1 MGGFPNIS
9 ANARHSIFVGSFT
22 AGGLKCHIEDGKMC
36 IDQEGRFDKFVESCA
51 QLSFNAQQC
60 LAKGNR
66 VTFITER
73 CVIKRT
79 AQGMV
84 LAEVAPGIDIQTQI
98 LDHMALSQSYLRGD
112 RPSWTPACSQRPGDA
127 WETIFREM
135 RKRV

>member
-1 MGGFPNIS
+1 MWLYSDS
-9 ANARHSIFVGSFT
+9 ARWT
-22 AGGLKCHIEDGKMC
+22 
-36 IDQEGRFDKFVESCA
+36 CA

-98 LDHMALSQSYLRGD
+98 LDHMGFKPIIPEGGPALMDAGLFSETWGRLGD
-112 RPSWTPACSQRPGDA
+112 H
-127 WETIFREM
+127 F
-135 RKRV
+135 

>member
-1 MGGFPNIS
+1 
-9 ANARHSIFVGSFT
+9 
-22 AGGLKCHIEDGKMC
+22 MC

-98 LDHMALSQSYLRGD
+98 LDHMGFKPIIPEGGPA
-112 RPSWTPACSQRPGDA
+112 SWTPACSQRPGDA

>member
-1 MGGFPNIS
+1 MGMRIS
-9 ANARHSIFVGSFT
+9 PVKA
-22 AGGLKCHIEDGKMC
+22 GLKWVICHIEDGKMC

-98 LDHMALSQSYLRGD
+98 LDHMGFKPIIPEGGPALMDAGLFSETWGRLGD
-112 RPSWTPACSQRPGDA
+112 H
-127 WETIFREM
+127 F
-135 RKRV
+135 